1 MKKFFTVSM
10 FASLFAVSVSSALA
24 DSYTIDPNHTYPS
37 FEAPHLGISFW
48 RGKFTKSTG
57 KINIDR
63 ATKAGDLK
71 IDIETASVDFGHPK
85 MNEHARSKDF
95 FNAEA
100 NPKITYVGKFS
111 KFNGDLPAEVQGE
124 LTMNGVTKPVTLA
137 INSFRCIDHPI
148 LKREAC
154 GADASATLNRRD
166 FGMNLLAP
174 NDAAGTVK
182 LAIQVEAI
190 KD

>member
-1 MKKFFTVSM
+1 MKKFVITALFA
-10 FASLFAVSVSSALA
+10 FASTSAIA
-24 DSYTIDPNHTYPS
+24 QSYSIEPNHTYPS

-48 RGKFTKSTG
+48 RGKFTKSAG
-57 KINIDR
+57 KVSLDK
-63 ATKAGDLK
+63 AAKAGDLK
-71 IDIETASVDFGHPK
+71 IEIDTASVDFGHPK

-111 KFNGDLPAEVQGE
+111 KFNGDAPSEVQGE

-137 INSFRCIDHPI
+137 ISSFKCIDHPM

-166 FGMNLLAP
+166 FGMTFLAP
-174 NDAAGTVK
+174 NDAAGAIK

>member
-1 MKKFFTVSM
+1 MKYFVT
-10 FASLFAVSVSSALA
+10 ASILALVSSGALA
-24 DSYTIDPNHTYPS
+24 QSYSVEPNHTYPS

-48 RGKFTKSTG
+48 RGKFTKSAG

-63 ATKAGDLK
+63 AAKSGDLK
-71 IDIETASVDFGHPK
+71 IDIDTASVDFGHPK

-100 NPKITYVGKFS
+100 HPKITYVGKFS
-111 KFNGDLPAEVQGE
+111 KFNGDAPAEVQGE
-124 LTMNGVTKPVTLA
+124 LTMNGITKPVTLT
-137 INSFRCIDHPI
+137 INSFKCIDHPM

-154 GADASATLNRRD
+154 GADVSASLNRRD
-166 FGMNLLAP
+166 FNMTYLAP
-174 NDAAGTVK
+174 TEAAGAVK